1 MASQILIASNSADR
15 LNRAERLNSADRLS
29 LNPSIEKI
37 ALLARLFAF
46 ASAVILPFLF
56 LVAFALG

>member
-1 MASQILIASNSADR
+1 MASQILIASNRADR
-15 LNRAERLNSADRLS
+15 LNRAERLS